1 MPHRRTTRAA
11 TVLSAV
17 ALLIT
22 AIAAIDDS
30 AAVGAE
36 GDLAIAVNAGG
47 TAYAATSGISF
58 AADAPS
64 PDIPGS
70 FSGGRGSAVAGSI
83 SQTDDPMLYGT
94 VRSGRD
100 FSFAAAGL
108 QAGDYAIELH
118 LVEPEETAAGA
129 RLFDV
134 TAEGT
139 LVLDDYDIFTA
150 AGGTLTAHAETLQAT
165 VLDGQ
170 LDITFGSVVGR
181 PVVAAI
187 AVTFVAA
194 APAGLSVSPASVDLG
209 AVPVGASS
217 DGVIAISNN
226 GSTNAEIL
234 AAQAGAAA
242 FTVIAPSLPAAVAP
256 GSTVTL
262 TVRFSPSIAGAAS
275 TELILDTDDTAT
287 PTLAVSLFGTG
298 VVDGQPPDIDVSP
311 VALDFGASPLGI
323 PLSQDVTVLNVGS
336 SDLTVTG
343 ASATGSPF
351 AASAPLPATV
361 TPNSDS
367 VVTVTFTPLQA
378 GVVTGELVLLSD
390 DPDQPELVVPLT
402 GASSAYAAGSVA
414 VIGCSNTDQ
423 HIMGYLNASISD
435 QLAPVPDLGGGALDV
450 WAAGTL
456 AYWAIYE
463 QHRPVEGY
471 TAAWLQICL
480 RASDVAN
487 DNQAQLTAVVD
498 EIIARDGSIPIFVS
512 PLNSYV
518 EGHVCSATG
527 VDGPAIAAELA
538 DWAVEGLGVFRG
550 PDTGPV
556 GPAELRR
563 DGCHLNAAGVA
574 LVGSQLAAFFDP
586 S

>member
-1 MPHRRTTRAA
+1 MPHRRTTRAT

-435 QLAPVPDLGGGALDV
+435 QLAPSLILAAAHSTYGPRGRLPTGPSTSSTGPSRVTPQPGFRSACVRVMWPTTTRRNSPPSSTKSSLGTDRSRSSSRPSTPMWRATSAPPPELMARRLPQSWRTGPSRASGSSGDRIRAPSGPRSY
-450 WAAGTL
+450 AGT
-456 AYWAIYE
+456 
-463 QHRPVEGY
+463 
-471 TAAWLQICL
+471 
-480 RASDVAN
+480 D
-487 DNQAQLTAVVD
+487 
-498 EIIARDGSIPIFVS
+498 
-512 PLNSYV
+512 
-518 EGHVCSATG
+518 AT
-527 VDGPAIAAELA
+527 
-538 DWAVEGLGVFRG
+538 
-550 PDTGPV
+550 
-556 GPAELRR
+556 
-563 DGCHLNAAGVA
+563 
-574 LVGSQLAAFFDP
+574 
-586 S
+586 